1 MPLSKKNKITFA
13 GKSNHCPEED
23 DPLGENDPPT
33 GSILSGSITPQ
44 FSDASDSD
52 EDPPGPKIARLSDG
66 LENQSEKINTTAS
79 PRTSN
84 RKIKLP
90 QRFND
95 SILSKDAGV
104 PSENP
109 CGDSKTT
116 ERTKGVTIHKIS
128 KATHVIVLKLQD
140 ELANKEKTISLLN
153 EKLQSMCNVPE
164 KVISERVEAET
175 LRLSKVIM
183 QKDETIKAHTRTIND
198 LKRANAHTAAF
209 KLCAKIF

>member
-1 MPLSKKNKITFA
+1 M
-13 GKSNHCPEED
+13 
-23 DPLGENDPPT
+23 GENGPPT

-66 LENQSEKINTTAS
+66 LENNQSEKIKTTAS

-109 CGDSKTT
+109 CGDSKTN
-116 ERTKGVTIHKIS
+116 ERTKGL
-128 KATHVIVLKLQD
+128 ALLEIV
-140 ELANKEKTISLLN
+140 
-153 EKLQSMCNVPE
+153 
-164 KVISERVEAET
+164 
-175 LRLSKVIM
+175 
-183 QKDETIKAHTRTIND
+183 
-198 LKRANAHTAAF
+198 
-209 KLCAKIF
+209 